1 MKNLHGIGVSKGI
14 ALGKAIVYEN
24 KEIEIKE
31 EKDGVPFED
40 KIKVLNSGIEKT
52 KEEIN
57 NLYESV
63 KKSNPKEAGI
73 FEAHILFLEDSTI
86 LEKINSMLKEGY
98 SVTYSVQNSFEESAK
113 QMEQMENEY
122 FKERAKDIRDVSD
135 RLIRNIVNKQKV
147 SLALLLEP
155 SIVVVSDLTPSDT
168 ASLDRKNVLG
178 FVTEKGG
185 VTSHTAILAEALGI
199 PAVVGVKDV
208 LQEVKEKDELII
220 DGKEGL
226 IIIDPDEN
234 TKDAYIDRK
243 MKLEKENTEL
253 QETAKLPAITK
264 SGKNIEVAA
273 NIGSPK
279 DMDKSVE
286 MGADGVGLYRTEF
299 LFLDRT
305 TPSTEEEQFD
315 AYKVVLEKF
324 GGKPVI
330 IRTLDIGG
338 DKQIPYLNLE
348 KELNPFLGVRAIRLC
363 LIRKDLFK
371 TQLRA
376 ILKASA
382 FGKARI
388 MYPMIAVKEEII
400 EANKVLEEVKEEL
413 KRKKIDFD
421 ENIEVGIM
429 VEIPSAAL
437 NAEELSEYVDFFSI
451 GTNDLT
457 QYTFA
462 SDRTNE
468 NLNYLYQPLHPAV
481 LKLIKMTVDASHKN
495 DKWTGV
501 CGELAG
507 DPNAIPT
514 LVELG
519 VDELSM
525 SPQKI
530 PESKKII
537 RELT

>member
-1 MKNLHGIGVSKGI
+1 
-14 ALGKAIVYEN
+14 
-24 KEIEIKE
+24 
-31 EKDGVPFED
+31 
-40 KIKVLNSGIEKT
+40 
-52 KEEIN
+52 
-57 NLYESV
+57 
-63 KKSNPKEAGI
+63 
-73 FEAHILFLEDSTI
+73 
-86 LEKINSMLKEGY
+86 
-98 SVTYSVQNSFEESAK
+98 
-113 QMEQMENEY
+113 
-122 FKERAKDIRDVSD
+122 
-135 RLIRNIVNKQKV
+135 
-147 SLALLLEP
+147 
-155 SIVVVSDLTPSDT
+155 
-168 ASLDRKNVLG
+168 
-178 FVTEKGG
+178 
-185 VTSHTAILAEALGI
+185 
-199 PAVVGVKDV
+199 
-208 LQEVKEKDELII
+208 
-220 DGKEGL
+220 
-226 IIIDPDEN
+226 
-234 TKDAYIDRK
+234 

-279 DMDKSVE
+279 DVDKSVE

-388 MYPMIAVKEEII
+388 MYPMIAVKEEIT
-400 EANKVLEEVKEEL
+400 EANKVLEEVKKEL